1 MKSSKKNNCFQLKW
15 LGECTDLTVIEQI
28 RRNSIDVHEL
38 QWERLIENIFFEKSL
53 SNLENV
59 LHTNYLLCNK

>member
-1 MKSSKKNNCFQLKW
+1 MKSSKKNCFQLKW
-15 LGECTDLTVIEQI
+15 LGECTDLTVIEHI

-38 QWERLIENIFFEKSL
+38 QWESLIENIFFEKSL
-53 SNLENV
+53 SILENV